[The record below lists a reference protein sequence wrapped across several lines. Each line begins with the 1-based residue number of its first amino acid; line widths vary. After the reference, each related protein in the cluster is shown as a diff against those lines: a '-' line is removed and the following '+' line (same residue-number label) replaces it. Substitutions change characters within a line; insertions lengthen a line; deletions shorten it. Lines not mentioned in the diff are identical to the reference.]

1 MIHLAH
7 FCLSYQNKQLLE
19 NANFKAS
26 SHELIFI
33 KGPSGCGKTTL
44 LYAISLIS
52 KLDGSYYWNQ
62 QDISSFNDQ
71 KRANIRKTK
80 MGIVMQNSMLYS
92 HKSVKG
98 NISYYASL
106 NNIQLSE
113 QDIIQY
119 LQKLHMEESLNK
131 KVKHLSGGEQQRI
144 AMICAVV
151 KKPQVL
157 ILDEPTSQLDK
168 KTEQLVM
175 DWIIEMKEKEK
186 ICIIMTTH
194 KDLDH
199 YADKVYLFEN
209 KQLKLIFH
217 KDTKLQKET
226 NELSLTINQKKEI
239 RAFQY
244 NYISFI
250 KHFVLF
256 CVIPLL
262 AILLSYM
269 ISYYHQHQIQILEE
283 DSIKMIYSQDY
294 QPQTIDI
301 EGREVTLL
309 FYVPQNH
316 LENRAT
322 VTYSQNGCYINQE
335 LFQDLHRDLK
345 GKTLSINYH
354 QQTMDIQVSGILT
367 NDTIIN
373 DQTNQFYLYLP
384 LEEYKQI
391 TNINPV
397 KQINSLEN
405 LSYYSSQQI
414 IFIDDLKS
422 LENYHNLNTFYKY
435 LDQLLYGIY
444 MISVIIFVFIW
455 TYTNKKRYIQ
465 RYIDGFSKYNL
476 FIEFLCTNIIDLLI
490 QILLM
495 NLLFN
500 EVNTLKY
507 LGIFYILLIL
517 INGIGILRLT
527 LRNTLRY

>member
-26 SHELIFI
+26 SHELVFI

-62 QDISSFNDQ
+62 QEISSFNDQ

-92 HKSVKG
+92 YMSVKD

-113 QDIIQY
+113 KEIVQY

-168 KTEQLVM
+168 NTEQLVM

-199 YADKVYLFEN
+199 YADKIYLFEN
-209 KQLKLIFH
+209 KQLKLIFN

-226 NELSLTINQKKEI
+226 NELSLTINQKKGT

-250 KHFVLF
+250 QRFVLF

-262 AILLSYM
+262 AISLNYA
-269 ISYYHQHQIQILEE
+269 ISYYHQCQVQILEE
-283 DSIKMIYSQDY
+283 NSIRMIYSQDY
-294 QPQTIDI
+294 QIQTVDI

-316 LENRAT
+316 MENRAT
-322 VTYSQNGCYINQE
+322 VTYSQNGCYINQD

-345 GKTLSINYH
+345 NKTLSINYH
-354 QQTMDIQVSGILT
+354 QQTIDIQVAGILT

-373 DQTNQFYLYLP
+373 NQTDQFYLYLP

-397 KQINSLEN
+397 KQINSVKN
-405 LSYYSSQQI
+405 LSYYSFQQI
-414 IFIDDLKS
+414 VFTDDLKS

-435 LDQLLYGIY
+435 LDNLLYGIY
-444 MISVIIFVFIW
+444 ILSVIIFAFIW
-455 TYTNKKRYIQ
+455 TYANRRRDIQ
-465 RYIDGFSKYNL
+465 RYIDGFSKYNM
-476 FIEFLCTNIIDLLI
+476 FVEFLFTNIIYLMI
-490 QILLM
+490 QILFICYIF
-495 NLLFN
+495 NKVYLF
-500 EVNTLKY
+500 KY
-507 LGIFYILLIL
+507 LGIFYILLMFIYSIRL
-517 INGIGILRLT
+517 FKLT
-527 LRNTLRY
+527 LKNTLRF